1 MLRIGEPYSVF
12 EYTTFLSL
20 VSVIRVSSI
29 SSSIATGVLSEPSE
43 RSSLYIFELPSPLAV
58 KISVFPSALISRIV
72 IKTQLALT
80 LNSISSVL
88 SFLVTKKPFPP
99 LVTST
104 GSSEADIPELSL
116 SLIFTLL
123 PFS

>member
-12 EYTTFLSL
+12 EYTTFLSP
-20 VSVIRVSSI
+20 VSVIRVTSV

-72 IKTQLALT
+72 IKTQLALR

-99 LVTST
+99 LETST

>member
-1 MLRIGEPYSVF
+1 MLRIGDPYSVF
-12 EYTTFLSL
+12 EYTTFLSP
-20 VSVIRVSSI
+20 VSVIRVTSVL
-29 SSSIATGVLSEPSE
+29 SSIATGVLSEPSE
-43 RSSLYIFELPSPLAV
+43 RSSLYIFESPSPLAV

-72 IKTQLALT
+72 IKTQLALR

-104 GSSEADIPELSL
+104 GSSEADIPKLSL